1 MLHRALTEQSS
12 TQTISFTRLYPH
24 WLYPGSGPTA
34 LTPQEPREPNVEY
47 VIDAYNPLTLRDA
60 VHRIVVHSADLAIF
74 DWWTLF
80 WSPGVAYMARRLRQ
94 HGVRTLFICHNVFDH
109 KTSGFTGAVDTVMSG
124 VSKLLLRQADA
135 YLVQSDEQR
144 TILATIKP
152 GADTIRRIHP
162 IYTMLPAPSRQFEA
176 RGTLELLFFGF
187 IRPYKGLD
195 LLLQAV
201 SDLHDDGVYLT
212 IVGEPWGDT
221 SVIQRQ
227 IEAAGIPNVE
237 AILSYVSDQEAA
249 DYLSRADAV
258 VLPYRSATGSGVASL
273 AYNFGKPVIATR
285 VGGLTDTIVHG
296 ETGVL
301 VAPESSSAL
310 REAIG
315 SVTREQLRAMRPA
328 IERLCA
334 DNSWDALARL
344 LADVAASGRSPLHGP
359 DSLSR

>member
-1 MLHRALTEQSS
+1 
-12 TQTISFTRLYPH
+12 
-24 WLYPGSGPTA
+24 
-34 LTPQEPREPNVEY
+34 
-47 VIDAYNPLTLRDA
+47 
-60 VHRIVVHSADLAIF
+60 
-74 DWWTLF
+74 
-80 WSPGVAYMARRLRQ
+80 
-94 HGVRTLFICHNVFDH
+94 
-109 KTSGFTGAVDTVMSG
+109 
-124 VSKLLLRQADA
+124 
-135 YLVQSDEQR
+135 
-144 TILATIKP
+144 
-152 GADTIRRIHP
+152 
-162 IYTMLPAPSRQFEA
+162 MLPAPSRQFEA
-176 RGTLELLFFGF
+176 RGTLGLLFFGF

-359 DSLSR
+359 NSLSR